1 MSAPPTLLDSALSTQ
16 HSVLPVWSLRCL
28 LAACLLF
35 GSEILLWTNPPGRTI
50 ADWLLL
56 VPGYIALA
64 ALLLDLILRY
74 RIRDLI
80 GTMLLSGVYGLL
92 ASLLLNPQTTLID
105 LALTLVTRVMGGH
118 ALLGLEMIGL
128 FLALTGGTHRARY
141 LLLAGSGVVGLAWG
155 MWVRWFPVLDERPY
169 GEASLATMLAYGA
182 AGVIVIALARTI
194 AVRQAAQLSPEQVR
208 ISRREWSVLLILLLA
223 LFIVRVAQGALDT
236 ASLIAIPA
244 LVALC
249 VVILW
254 FRKSDKP
261 GTLLD
266 QRIPLRPLPLAWLFI
281 AAAFLFFM
289 GILAYNLPFIVIANV
304 NQLTFIILGFTAYGM
319 GWLPLVSMILG
330 VRAAGRLTRER
341 RL

>member
-1 MSAPPTLLDSALSTQ
+1 MTALSTDSVLSTQ
-16 HSVLPVWSLRCL
+16 HSALPIWSLRCL
-28 LAACLLF
+28 LAACLLL

-50 ADWLLL
+50 VDWLLL

-64 ALLLDLILRY
+64 SLLLDLILRY
-74 RIRDLI
+74 RIRNLI
-80 GTMLLSGVYGLL
+80 GTMLLSGIYGLL
-92 ASLLLNPQTTLID
+92 TSLLLNPQTTLID
-105 LALTLVTRVMGGH
+105 LSVTLVTRVMGGH

-128 FLALTGGTHRARY
+128 FLALLGGTRRARY
-141 LLLAGSGVVGLAWG
+141 LLLAGSGIVGLAWG
-155 MWVRWFPVLDERPY
+155 FWVRWFPVLDERPY
-169 GEASLATMLAYGA
+169 GEVSLATMLVYGA
-182 AGVIVIALARTI
+182 AVVMVIALTRAI
-194 AVRQAAQLSPEQVR
+194 AIRQAAQLSPEEVR
-208 ISRREWSVLLILLLA
+208 LSRREWSLLLLVLLA
-223 LFIVRVAQGALDT
+223 LFIVRLVQGTVDT

-254 FRKSDKP
+254 FRKSDRP

-266 QRIPLRPLPLAWLFI
+266 RRIPPRPLPLVWLLI
-281 AAAFLFFM
+281 TAGFLFFM
-289 GILAYNLPFIVIANV
+289 GILAYNLPYIEAANL

-319 GWLPLVSMILG
+319 GWLPLVCMILG